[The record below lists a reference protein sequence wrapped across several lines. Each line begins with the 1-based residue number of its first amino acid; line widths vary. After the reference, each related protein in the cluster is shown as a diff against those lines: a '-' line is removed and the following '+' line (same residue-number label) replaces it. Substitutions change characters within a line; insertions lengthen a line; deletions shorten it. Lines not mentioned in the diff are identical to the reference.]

1 MPRWRMPVLLSSC
14 VVIWFGIQAALFH
27 RFSAHLSTEPGGSY
41 SSHIRQHHDLD
52 SRVSKYNLTLSS
64 HMKKTIVPDDNRMLA
79 FLHIG
84 KTGGS
89 TISVNIRH
97 GCHDCCM
104 QPCSVRTDG
113 WIHNETILSQR
124 IQSYY
129 HMESIPLDKLNKQN
143 QITTIVTT
151 VRNPISRFIS
161 AFAYEHPLNDRATKL
176 THNRE
181 VWEQFSCFPNL
192 SYLVKAAMGRAE
204 IRWNKAH
211 TNALREQA
219 RQANTVQFGKL
230 YSRPKPVQEIVSP
243 INCTKLAVLAFGRN
257 ETPLEIHESVVNG
270 SHPFVNHMSYDYR
283 QYYLSMPPE
292 KELFV
297 LRHEH
302 LWNDWEH
309 VNHLLGMNNPKYYN
323 WHAVP
328 PFQRVERNVS
338 HQYVAKERWKLHDR
352 QEQRWL
358 CHLLHDEIRTY
369 LMIIMRAVNLN
380 ENDLS
385 NAISDIDRAC
395 PVV

>member
-1 MPRWRMPVLLSSC
+1 MPRWRITLLSSC
-14 VVIWFGIQAALFH
+14 VAIWLGLQAVLFH
-27 RFSAHLSTEPGGSY
+27 RFSNHLVAEPGGLYASP
-41 SSHIRQHHDLD
+41 HPTQQHYYHDDLD

-64 HMKKTIVPDDNRMLA
+64 HTKKVTVPDDDRVLA

-104 QPCSVRTDG
+104 QTCSGRKDG
-113 WIHNETILSQR
+113 WILNETILSQR

-129 HMESIPLDKLNKQN
+129 HMESIPLDKLNN
-143 QITTIVTT
+143 HITTIVTT
-151 VRNPISRFIS
+151 VRNPISRFLS
-161 AFAYEHPLNDRATKL
+161 AFAYQHPLNDRATKL

-192 SYLVKAAMGRAE
+192 SYLVKAGMGRAE
-204 IRWNKAH
+204 ISWNKAH

-219 RQANTVQFGKL
+219 KQANTVQFGKL
-230 YSRPKPVQEIVSP
+230 SSRPKPVKEIISP
-243 INCTKLAVLAFGRN
+243 INCTELAMLAFGRN
-257 ETPLEIHESVVNG
+257 ETPVK
-270 SHPFVNHMSYDYR
+270 HPFVNHMTFDYR
-283 QYYLSMPPE
+283 QYYQSMPLE

-302 LWNDWEH
+302 LWKDWEH
-309 VNHLLGMNNPKYYN
+309 VNRLLGKDNPKYHN
-323 WHAVP
+323 WPAVS

-338 HQYVAKERWKLHDR
+338 HQYSVKERWKLHDS

-369 LMIIMRAVNLN
+369 LMIINRAVNLN
-380 ENDLS
+380 ENDFN
-385 NAISDIDRAC
+385 NAVSDVDRAC
-395 PVV
+395 SSAK